1 MLQKQM
7 IALREKKKKLEPLV
21 WHPMAW
27 LVQCPLASLASFY
40 VTPYSPTHTNSLCP
54 SHANLLL
61 FPGIYSITSHI
72 ITSPCN
78 ILFSTPK
85 FPLRTP
91 TYPSGLKS
99 LPSLTSHL
107 SCSLMAPSTFA
118 PEHIPC
124 WWVDLSDYLSHV
136 CLLHETVSFRTVT
149 VSLTNKKYSM
159 CFKIEVIFQNLI
171 IENYETSVSV
181 YFQCFPTFL
190 LYKYFQTSLKS

>member
-7 IALREKKKKLEPLV
+7 TALRKKKKKKLEPLV

-40 VTPYSPTHTNSLCP
+40 ATPYSPTHTNSLCP

-72 ITSPCN
+72 ITSPCD

-107 SCSLMAPSTFA
+107 SMFSHGTKHFCSRAHPVLVSWSVWLF
-118 PEHIPC
+118 ESC
-124 WWVDLSDYLSHV
+124 LSPPWNRKLQD
-136 CLLHETVSFRTVT
+136 CD
-149 VSLTNKKYSM
+149 SLPH
-159 CFKIEVIFQNLI
+159 Q
-171 IENYETSVSV
+171 
-181 YFQCFPTFL
+181 
-190 LYKYFQTSLKS
+190 

>member
-1 MLQKQM
+1 MTSPSSSCFGIQ
-7 IALREKKKKLEPLV
+7 
-21 WHPMAW
+21 W
-27 LVQCPLASLASFY
+27 LGW
-40 VTPYSPTHTNSLCP
+40 YSARLLLWLHFMRHPTHQHTQILYVPAMLIFFCFLEYTVLP
-54 SHANLLL
+54 PTLSHLPVIFS
-61 FPGIYSITSHI
+61 FPHPNFPYELPLTRQVSSH
-72 ITSPCN
+72 
-78 ILFSTPK
+78 F
-85 FPLRTP
+85 
-91 TYPSGLKS
+91 
-99 LPSLTSHL
+99 LPSPPTCR
-107 SCSLMAPSTFA
+107 CSLMAPSTFA

-124 WWVDLSDYLSHV
+124 RWVDLSDYLSHV

>member
-1 MLQKQM
+1 
-7 IALREKKKKLEPLV
+7 
-21 WHPMAW
+21 MAW

-40 VTPYSPTHTNSLCP
+40 ATPCSPTHTNSLCP

-107 SCSLMAPSTFA
+107 SMFSHGTKHFCSRAHPVLVSWSVWLF
-118 PEHIPC
+118 
-124 WWVDLSDYLSHV
+124 SHV

-159 CFKIEVIFQNLI
+159 CFKIEVIFQNLV

-181 YFQCFPTFL
+181 CLQCFPTFL